1 MTRRGRPASRG
12 ARGGARG
19 AVRGMGQGGAA
30 AASPGRRLGR
40 VLSRWLGPGLFVAAV
55 GFGIWGVAVRPWLA
69 PSPDASRIGGPFT
82 LTDQDGHP
90 VTERDFAGKTLMV
103 MFGYTNCPDVCAI
116 GLTDMS
122 LILDH
127 LGPAADRVQGLFI
140 TVDPERDTVPVL
152 KAYMANFSPGI
163 TGLTGTRAQVAA
175 AAAQWRVAI
184 ARVPSVAGAAPGSYA
199 IEHNAAI
206 FIMDPQGRL
215 RGAIDPNEPEVTAES
230 KVRLALGLDAKTA
243 R

>member
-1 MTRRGRPASRG
+1 MIRHGRPARRGARGPAG
-12 ARGGARG
+12 ARGGAG
-19 AVRGMGQGGAA
+19 SVGAA
-30 AASPGRRLGR
+30 PLSPGRRVGR
-40 VLSRWLGPGLFVAAV
+40 ALSRWLGPGLFVAAIA
-55 GFGIWGVAVRPWLA
+55 FGVWGVVLRPWLA
-69 PSPDASRIGGPFT
+69 PPPDVSRIGGPFA

-103 MFGYTNCPDVCAI
+103 MFGYTNCPDVCAM

-127 LGPAADRVQGLFI
+127 LGPAADRVRGLFI

-163 TGLTGTRAQVAA
+163 TGLTGTPTQVAA
-175 AAAQWRVAI
+175 AAAQWRVSVAK
-184 ARVPSVAGAAPGSYA
+184 VPLVAGAPPGSYA

-206 FIMDPQGRL
+206 FIMDPQGHL
-215 RGAIDPNEPEVTAES
+215 RGAIDPNEPEVTAEG

>member
-12 ARGGARG
+12 ARGGG
-19 AVRGMGQGGAA
+19 KGGAA
-30 AASPGRRLGR
+30 ASLTPRRRLGR
-40 VLSRWLGPGLFVAAV
+40 ALSRWLGPGLFVAAV
-55 GFGIWGVAVRPWLA
+55 GFGIWGVAVRPWLT
-69 PSPDASRIGGPFT
+69 PPPDAARIGGPFA

-175 AAAQWRVAI
+175 AAAQWRVGI
-184 ARVPSVAGAAPGSYA
+184 ARVPPVAGAAPGSYA

-215 RGAIDPNEPEVTAES
+215 RGAIDPNEPEATAED
-230 KVRLALGLDAKTA
+230 KVRLALGLDAKTT